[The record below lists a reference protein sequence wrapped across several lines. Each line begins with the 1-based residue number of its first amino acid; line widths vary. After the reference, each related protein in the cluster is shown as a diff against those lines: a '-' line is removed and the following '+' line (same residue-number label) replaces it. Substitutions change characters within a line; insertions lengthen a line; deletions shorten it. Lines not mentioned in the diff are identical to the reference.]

1 MIWDFQQKGGENLPK
16 NDSTLLEKANCYGTP
31 MYVYDGEALKDH
43 YDHIT
48 AWLHQS
54 AEVFFSFKSNGN
66 VSIASLLQSFGAGIE
81 VASAGELLMAVKAG
95 YSPTHIIFSGPEN
108 RSKRSMSLF
117 SMRSIVLS
125 PNQRKSSSISLSLQS
140 IKTNR
145 HQ

>member
-1 MIWDFQQKGGENLPK
+1 MLK
-16 NDSTLLEKANCYGTP
+16 NDAMLLEKANGYGTP
-31 MYVYDGEALKDH
+31 MYVYDGDALKDH

-66 VSIASLLQSFGAGIE
+66 ASIASLLRSFWGWYRSGFCRRAPYGCKSGLFPE
-81 VASAGELLMAVKAG
+81 
-95 YSPTHIIFSGPEN
+95 HIIFLALVS
-108 RSKRSMSLF
+108 RSKRSMPLF

-125 PNQRKSSSISLSLQS
+125 PNQRKSSFISLSLQS
-140 IKTNR
+140 IRINR